1 MLVQEYGAS
10 MEIRDIAGETPIHD
24 TLRKSNWQ
32 NLKALIDLGCDV
44 NSVGSRGYSRMFK
57 RLVTAILINA
67 FRSSSQGTSYFRNL
81 QTFAC

>member
-44 NSVGSRGYSRMFK
+44 NSVGSRGYSRTFK
-57 RLVTAILINA
+57 RLVSTAILIN
-67 FRSSSQGTSYFRNL
+67 
-81 QTFAC
+81 TF